1 MKTQEQA
8 YRDAFNGMSGE
19 EIDAAKT
26 DKTTGVDDTSTATDA
41 AAEGATETPAVAVVI
56 TGEEGDETAQVDPEA
71 DAQVAAEDP
80 AEAQRMKSWEGR
92 MKAREAELK
101 AREAALAEREAA
113 MAGDVVTAKDG
124 CKVEKKADGG
134 KIEGEEGAGTQG
146 HIDHINARYQTAL
159 ENKKAG
165 KPYDQKDIDAMGEMF
180 DLDEEGEIKKYAD
193 GGEVGSEEL
202 QPEESSAP
210 ATKSDED
217 IIAEGNEIYGADF
230 EGYVAALIRKNFAAE
245 ADPVVGKLL
254 ERIDAVGSSVQQG
267 LESMQMDVLDALIDD
282 LEDIVESDELNAWV
296 ESLPEEEK
304 AKAKQVL
311 QSGTIGQ
318 VKRLVQQFS
327 SARGG
332 DAGPTAQDIWAEDAA
347 TAVKGSGA
355 VRLPSRPSASP
366 MDEYSAAFNAS

>member
-1 MKTQEQA
+1 MKTQEQT

-134 KIEGEEGAGTQG
+134 KIEGEEGAGATEDMEG
-146 HIDHINARYQTAL
+146 GAPAA
-159 ENKKAG
+159 EVEAEVS
-165 KPYDQKDIDAMGEMF
+165 AAEGEMPA
-180 DLDEEGEIKKYAD
+180 EEVAAA
-193 GGEVGSEEL
+193 
-202 QPEESSAP
+202 AP
-210 ATKSDED
+210 AAKSDED

-327 SARGG
+327 SARSG

>member
-134 KIEGEEGAGTQG
+134 KIEGEEGAGSMEGGAPAAEVETEVS
-146 HIDHINARYQTAL
+146 AA
-159 ENKKAG
+159 E
-165 KPYDQKDIDAMGEMF
+165 GEMPA
-180 DLDEEGEIKKYAD
+180 EEVAAA
-193 GGEVGSEEL
+193 
-202 QPEESSAP
+202 AP
-210 ATKSDED
+210 AAKTDDD

-254 ERIDAVGSSVQQG
+254 ERIDSVSAAMRQG
-267 LESMQMDVLDALIDD
+267 LESMQMDVLDAFIDD
-282 LEDIVESDELNAWV
+282 LEDITESDELNAWV
-296 ESLPEEEK
+296 ESLPEDEK
-304 AKAKQVL
+304 AKAQQVL
-311 QSGTIGQ
+311 SSGTIGQ

-327 SARGG
+327 ASRGNT
-332 DAGPTAQDIWAEDAA
+332 GPTAQDIWAEDAA

-355 VRLPSRPSASP
+355 VRLPQRPSASP

>member
-134 KIEGEEGAGTQG
+134 KIEGEEGAGSMEGGAPAAEVETEVS
-146 HIDHINARYQTAL
+146 AA
-159 ENKKAG
+159 E
-165 KPYDQKDIDAMGEMF
+165 GEMPA
-180 DLDEEGEIKKYAD
+180 EEVAAA
-193 GGEVGSEEL
+193 
-202 QPEESSAP
+202 AP
-210 ATKSDED
+210 AAKSDED